1 MPVRGWCVLVGLSIL
16 VAGCASPP
24 YADNEE
30 VNGLLKAYRHQSVQ
44 AAQPAGAHGIRALT
58 VEPAAG
64 RPGQFLVSADLDRA
78 PLKLVVERL
87 FEQTRVPHVI
97 QSQPLVGRVT
107 GRFEKHPFPN
117 MLDEILIPNGYSAQ
131 TRDGLIVVS
140 EAPAAAGASPA
151 APGAAPSAP
160 GAEVA
165 APTVA
170 RGSQLRHLDMES
182 ATKFLEGLFP
192 VDPRTGARPIS
203 WAVQPYTSTIY
214 VSGPRGETAR
224 ALRLLDEMDRDPAHV
239 LIEALV
245 VELDTAELERFG
257 TDLTNFMNVQISNLA
272 SGVGDAAVNTPS
284 SPNFISSAPAA
295 LRFLYQQGQNFP
307 RAFGAVV
314 DVLASQSKARIIA
327 RPYMAAVSGK
337 QAAIQIQR
345 ERTVAVV
352 TGGTTTSDTETIPS
366 GVVMNVTP
374 WVLDSGLVRLD
385 VQVEQSNF
393 VNPPPVGTL
402 VEKDANKAQTSMLLR
417 SGQSVVIGGLSLQET
432 SSSNGGLPWLRNVPG
447 LSLFT
452 AKQSGSER
460 KQDVLIFVTPYI
472 WAPSVDPPIPQAEA
486 FKFREQD
493 ELTAIEL
500 WKKRW
505 IKP

>member
-1 MPVRGWCVLVGLSIL
+1 MHDWCGLIL
-16 VAGCASPP
+16 SGTLISGCASPP
-24 YADNEE
+24 YAQNEE
-30 VNGLLKAYRHQSVQ
+30 VNGVVHAYRNQSAQ
-44 AAQPAGAHGIRALT
+44 AGQPVGAHGIRALT
-58 VEPAAG
+58 VEAAAG

-87 FEQTRVPHVI
+87 FEQTRLPHVI
-97 QSQPLVGRVT
+97 QSQPLIGRVT
-107 GRFEKHPFPN
+107 GRFEKHPFPS
-117 MLDEILIPNGYSAQ
+117 MLDEILVPNGYSTQ

-140 EAPAAAGASPA
+140 EAPAAGASPP
-151 APGAAPSAP
+151 APGAAPAATAP
-160 GAEVA
+160 EA
-165 APTVA
+165 AGPTVA
-170 RGSQLRHLDMES
+170 RGSQLRHLDVET

-192 VDPRTGARPIS
+192 VDPRTGARPIA

-214 VSGPRGETAR
+214 VSGPRGETTR
-224 ALRLLDEMDRDPAHV
+224 ALRLLEEMDRDPAHV

-257 TDLTNFMNVQISNLA
+257 TDLTNFVNVQISSLA
-272 SGVGDAAVNTPS
+272 SGVGDAAVSTPA
-284 SPNFISSAPAA
+284 SPNFVSAAPAA
-295 LRFLYQQGQNFP
+295 LRFLFNSGQNAP
-307 RAFGAVV
+307 RAYGAVI

-402 VEKDANKAQTSMLLR
+402 VEKDANKAATSMLLR
-417 SGQSVVIGGLSLQET
+417 SGQSVVIGGLALQET

-447 LSLFT
+447 LSLLT
-452 AKQSGSER
+452 AKQTGSER

-472 WAPSVDPPIPQAEA
+472 WTPAVDPPLPHPEA

-493 ELTAIEL
+493 ELTAIEQ